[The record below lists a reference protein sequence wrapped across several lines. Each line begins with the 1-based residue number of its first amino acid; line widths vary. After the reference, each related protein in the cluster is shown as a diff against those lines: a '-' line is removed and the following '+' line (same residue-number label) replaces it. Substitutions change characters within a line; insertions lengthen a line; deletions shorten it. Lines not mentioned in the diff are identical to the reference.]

1 MSAVW
6 HQFEA
11 VCRVSPS
18 LEEPSRWS
26 FRKSP
31 VSSEDGAGPYE
42 VPWAPGLEYG
52 FRDQGYGL
60 IESTADRF
68 TNTHQQRGCRGIM
81 EAGIVGLPN
90 VGKSTLFNALTSSKS
105 AQSANYPFCTIEP
118 NEGVVS
124 VPDDRLRRISQH
136 IVPKKLVPA
145 ALKLVDI
152 AGIVKGASEGQ
163 GLGNKF
169 LTHIREVDAILQVVR
184 CFEDPD
190 VIHVTGK
197 VNPVSDIETIE
208 IELMLADIQTL
219 DNALSKAE
227 RTAKSGDKEAKLRV
241 EVIRKCLTHLATDEP
256 LRKLTFEEGEAKVV
270 SSFGLMTAKPILYV
284 ANVDENDLEGQGPL
298 VQQVREFAAKIG
310 ASVVPVCAK
319 LEAEIAELDEA
330 DRAEMLAGAGLAEP
344 SLAALAR
351 ETYRVLGYHSYFTAG
366 EMEVRAW
373 TIPIGATAP
382 QAAGVIHTDFEKGFI
397 RAEIYTLNDLETYK
411 TEKDIRQ
418 AGKLRV
424 EGKAYVMQDGDICHF
439 LFN

>member
-1 MSAVW
+1 
-6 HQFEA
+6 
-11 VCRVSPS
+11 
-18 LEEPSRWS
+18 
-26 FRKSP
+26 
-31 VSSEDGAGPYE
+31 
-42 VPWAPGLEYG
+42 
-52 FRDQGYGL
+52 
-60 IESTADRF
+60 
-68 TNTHQQRGCRGIM
+68 M

-90 VGKSTLFNALTSSKS
+90 VGKSTLFNALTMSKA

-124 VPDDRLRRISQH
+124 VPDGRLQRITKY
-136 IVPKKLVPA
+136 IVPKKIVPA

-219 DNALSKAE
+219 ENSLSKAE
-227 RTAKSGDKEAKLRV
+227 RTAKSGDKDAKYRV
-241 EVIRKCLTHLATDEP
+241 EVIRKCLAHLGTEQP
-256 LRKLTFEEGEAKVV
+256 LRKLEFDEAEAKVV
-270 SSFGLMTAKPILYV
+270 RSYGLMTAKPILYV
-284 ANVDENDLEGQGPL
+284 ANVDESDLEGKGPL
-298 VQQVREFAAKIG
+298 VQQVRDFAAKVG

-319 LEAEIAELDEA
+319 LESEIAELDEG
-330 DRAEMLAGAGLAEP
+330 DRAEMLEGAGLAEP
-344 SLAALAR
+344 ALAVLAR
-351 ETYRVLGYHSYFTAG
+351 EAYRVLGLQSYFTAG
-366 EMEVRAW
+366 ETEVRAW

-397 RAEIYTLNDLETYK
+397 RAEIYTLDDLETYK
-411 TEKDIRQ
+411 TEKDIRS

-424 EGKAYVMQDGDICHF
+424 EGKSYVMQDGDICHF